1 MLSAGQR
8 ERAAL
13 ARAVAVQPRVIVAD
27 EPTARL
33 DGANALA
40 LGALLADV
48 ARTTGATV
56 ICATHDPLL
65 IEQADAELSL
75 RSS

>member
-1 MLSAGQR
+1 MS
-8 ERAAL
+8 
-13 ARAVAVQPRVIVAD
+13 RAVRSALYPLRLVG
-27 EPTARL
+27 ARL

-48 ARTTGATV
+48 ARTFGTTV

-65 IEQADAELSL
+65 IEQADAKLSL
-75 RSS
+75 ASV

>member
-1 MLSAGQR
+1 MR
-8 ERAAL
+8 RWRARSPR
-13 ARAVAVQPRVIVAD
+13 ARSRSIAD

-48 ARTTGATV
+48 ARTSGTTV

-75 RSS
+75 GSA